1 MGTFRATKNQ
11 SFSWIK
17 KDSKKT
23 LFQFFKTLDNV
34 DSVFY
39 QDLGKKK
46 DFVSVLK
53 KQILCRK

>member
-1 MGTFRATKNQ
+1 ML
-11 SFSWIK
+11 I
-17 KDSKKT
+17 
-23 LFQFFKTLDNV
+23 QFFFN
-34 DSVFY
+34 